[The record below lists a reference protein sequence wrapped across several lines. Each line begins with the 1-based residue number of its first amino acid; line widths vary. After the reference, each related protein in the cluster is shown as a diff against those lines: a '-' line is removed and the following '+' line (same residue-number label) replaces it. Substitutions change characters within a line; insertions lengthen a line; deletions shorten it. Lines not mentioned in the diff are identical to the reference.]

1 MGALDSNMALVA
13 LRATG
18 RALEVDGETEPIVII
33 LAGGVAG
40 LLAGGLAAARTTDD
54 CDVIWS
60 NPREGWGVVE
70 HAARRVADQLGLPP
84 SWLNDSCRMHA
95 WSLPIGWR
103 TRCEPVE
110 RIGPLDVLRL
120 ARFDLMASKIIAA
133 PQRPHDLEDLI
144 HLRPNREE
152 LQELAAHVRRL
163 AAEDLDRRSFKD
175 QLDIIEYLRGLA

>member
-1 MGALDSNMALVA
+1 
-13 LRATG
+13 
-18 RALEVDGETEPIVII
+18 
-33 LAGGVAG
+33 
-40 LLAGGLAAARTTDD
+40 
-54 CDVIWS
+54 
-60 NPREGWGVVE
+60 
-70 HAARRVADQLGLPP
+70 
-84 SWLNDSCRMHA
+84 MHA

-110 RIGPLDVLRL
+110 RIGPLDILRL

-144 HLRPNREE
+144 HLKPTREE

-175 QLDIIEYLRGLA
+175 QLDIIEHLRGLA